1 MLSMLTL
8 TSFLTSS
15 FGHRYTQTQE
25 DDDTVSNIGVVA
37 ENCSDLGSDH
47 GSDRE
52 CVICAETKSTD
63 EFPWSPISASCN
75 HPPSS
80 CLDCVEMS
88 IKTDLNTKIWTEI
101 RCPECSAALDYLGIQ
116 QYADEETFSR

>member
-1 MLSMLTL
+1 MLTFN
-8 TSFLTSS
+8 SFLASG
-15 FGHRYTQTQE
+15 FGQRYTQTQE
-25 DDDTVSNIGVVA
+25 NDDVCSNMGVVA
-37 ENCSDLGSDH
+37 EIYSDHGSDH
-47 GSDRE
+47 DSDRE
-52 CVICAETKSTD
+52 CVICAEAKSSD
-63 EFPWSPISASCN
+63 EFPWAPISASCN

-116 QYADEETFSR
+116 QYADAETSSR